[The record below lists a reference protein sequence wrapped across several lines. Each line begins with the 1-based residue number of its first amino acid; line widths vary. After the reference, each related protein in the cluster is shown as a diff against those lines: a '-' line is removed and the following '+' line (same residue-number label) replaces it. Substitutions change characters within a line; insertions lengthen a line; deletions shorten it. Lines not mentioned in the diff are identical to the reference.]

1 MWDCF
6 YGSVACCVL
15 RVRHTD
21 DSGDQLDMGE
31 TLLVEMIVIGNPYV
45 LSCSLIGAYNVTKY
59 LSNLLMNY

>member
-15 RVRHTD
+15 RVRD
-21 DSGDQLDMGE
+21 NDNYGDQLDLGE

-59 LSNLLMNY
+59 L